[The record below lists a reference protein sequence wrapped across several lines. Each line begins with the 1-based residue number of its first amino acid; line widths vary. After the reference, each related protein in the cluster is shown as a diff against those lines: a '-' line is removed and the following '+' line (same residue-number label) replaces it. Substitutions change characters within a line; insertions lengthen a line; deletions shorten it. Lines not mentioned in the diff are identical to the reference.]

1 MIMIMTI
8 LMINDDDDDDDDE
21 KIRLSLVVERKECDQ
36 NIDLQ
41 IRCCSAL

>member
-1 MIMIMTI
+1 MII
-8 LMINDDDDDDDDE
+8 LMINDDDDDDDDDE
-21 KIRLSLVVERKECDQ
+21 KIRLSLVVDRKECDQ